1 MRRLHSSVEHRFPAI
16 GDRVLFLSA
25 HYIATEERAVI
36 RFIEGAVRELQNRS
50 CGIFLACITLQGRL
64 AGCRNWV
71 MRYL

>member
-1 MRRLHSSVEHRFPAI
+1 M
-16 GDRVLFLSA
+16 
-25 HYIATEERAVI
+25 I